1 MARCCH
7 GKFCFSVAIIL
18 CPEKICTGKI
28 TMTSAMC
35 WWRISIVKYAPIEK
49 NVSVDESMLPY
60 FGRHECKQF
69 IRNKPVRFGFKAWVL
84 ALVTGYCVSFT
95 LYQGKGDYSDENRGL
110 GESVVMYFWKIL
122 SIAFPA
128 TTFSFFCDN
137 FFTSTRL
144 ISIMTKKKTLV
155 TGTAR
160 VNRIGKC
167 PLEAVQNYKKKS
179 QKSFSSKFN
188 KKHRIFACRWKDNN
202 VVTMLSNQFGAKP
215 TKKAERYSRKQH
227 KKVAVEQPNLIYQYN
242 KFMGGVDLMDNHVAN
257 YRISM
262 RGKKWYIPIFL
273 WMMDSHVQCLGTIK
287 GDRLEA
293 GPTSVQALLVKY
305 STEPTRP
312 GAQKRGGAR
321 KVPIPARKGE
331 GHLVT
336 SLLLRQRC
344 LLCKSKTVKKCV
356 KCGPLPDKCF
366 LDFHSS

>member
-1 MARCCH
+1 M
-7 GKFCFSVAIIL
+7 
-18 CPEKICTGKI
+18 
-28 TMTSAMC
+28 
-35 WWRISIVKYAPIEK
+35 
-49 NVSVDESMLPY
+49 SVDESMLPY

-128 TTFSFFCDN
+128 TTFSFFFCDN

-188 KKHRIFACRWKDNN
+188 KNTGYLPAAGRT
-202 VVTMLSNQFGAKP
+202 TMS
-215 TKKAERYSRKQH
+215 
-227 KKVAVEQPNLIYQYN
+227 
-242 KFMGGVDLMDNHVAN
+242 
-257 YRISM
+257 
-262 RGKKWYIPIFL
+262 
-273 WMMDSHVQCLGTIK
+273 
-287 GDRLEA
+287 
-293 GPTSVQALLVKY
+293 
-305 STEPTRP
+305 
-312 GAQKRGGAR
+312 
-321 KVPIPARKGE
+321 
-331 GHLVT
+331 
-336 SLLLRQRC
+336 
-344 LLCKSKTVKKCV
+344 
-356 KCGPLPDKCF
+356 
-366 LDFHSS
+366 